1 MGIPSGVVLLVG
13 GGYHGKSTLL
23 RAIER
28 SVVPHVPGDGRETVV
43 GDPDLV
49 KIRAE
54 DGTCLFF
61 VNVYALRWPDRMP
74 EAARDRHRW
83 SIGAQLYR
91 DGLTMGLTL
100 HHEPGMTPGEI
111 ETFYRTAHAALG
123 CTRDPHN
130 G

>member
-1 MGIPSGVVLLVG
+1 MKPTMTADDLLAAG
-13 GGYHGKSTLL
+13 FKKHSAGPHYP
-23 RAIER
+23 ER
-28 SVVPHVPGDGRETVV
+28 EA
-43 GDPDLV
+43 LYQK

-91 DGLTMGLTL
+91 DGLTMDLTL
-100 HHEPGMTPGEI
+100 HHEPGVTPAEI
-111 ETFYRTAHAALG
+111 EAFYRTAHAVLG
-123 CTRDPHN
+123 CTCDPHN
-130 G
+130 D